1 MEKSNVVSKQRL
13 TAKLLFFVLTGCVF
27 MTLFFA
33 VTHHLNT
40 TYLQSTEMWL
50 PECRASSPLRCCIML
65 TTYATPERIN
75 LYKTVLQKWLRSNL
89 QVPIYVVDSAG
100 QNLLR
105 VTTGEKYTYVC
116 FKQPADTLKRAGPS
130 LLERASIY
138 RLLCEHPEIAEMDMV
153 FKVTGKYFIQ
163 GMDAIIARVPPD
175 TDMVLQH
182 RRAFSYY
189 NQNTE
194 IVGMKPFLLLKTLAQ
209 ITKTTSWEKTTATEI
224 RRCKHLKLVRLRKIH
239 IPAKHR
245 VQRANRSILKYL

>member
-1 MEKSNVVSKQRL
+1 
-13 TAKLLFFVLTGCVF
+13 
-27 MTLFFA
+27 
-33 VTHHLNT
+33 
-40 TYLQSTEMWL
+40 
-50 PECRASSPLRCCIML
+50 
-65 TTYATPERIN
+65 
-75 LYKTVLQKWLRSNL
+75 
-89 QVPIYVVDSAG
+89 VVDSAG